1 MNGIVTLD
9 VGTTHIKG
17 YLFSESGEKW
27 NQVIHPTSFLRL
39 GNGISEIDPDQV
51 LGDISYILKSV
62 INVSFKEVTIAAIVV
77 SGMAC
82 SFIPVSRQGKP
93 LYPCICWNDQRS
105 TAVEN
110 MPDLERIVHYI
121 QQYPLPMYLPFRMK
135 WFSEHHPEIF
145 SEAYKWL
152 NLTDYIVYHLSAEKI
167 FMTDYSQA
175 SRTMLFNSIAK
186 QWNIPV
192 ADHFKIPLEKL
203 PEPKPAGTVI
213 GKLDAAFLMH
223 SGYRNTQ
230 LIVGGHDHMFA
241 ALAGGIHH
249 PSVALNSTGTSE
261 ALVMPYLQ
269 DTSFSFVHEE
279 CNLESHVLDN
289 NFFVVGYVA
298 STGRI
303 MEWANQLF
311 QLFKWEQHLNLE
323 TVIDRIPTLPLY
335 IPSGRR
341 MQPSR
346 TGRFIELQPLH
357 DGRDFSLSVMEGLS
371 FETRALL
378 EHLNTKLSIQTD
390 LLRLVGGS
398 SKSINFLQMKSSIL
412 QKPIEVIHDVDM
424 TSLGGYLLCGLA
436 LHYFRDV
443 NQMAKE
449 LLEQQRRTFLEPD
462 QAMSKRFEIRYHH
475 YLQER
480 RAQDGKNIEGR

>member
-1 MNGIVTLD
+1 MHGIVALD
-9 VGTTHIKG
+9 VGTTHIKA

-39 GNGISEIDPDQV
+39 GSGVSEIDPDQV

-62 INVSFKEVTIAAIVV
+62 VNISSNEVTIDAIVV

-82 SFIPVSRQGKP
+82 SFIPVNRQGRP

-105 TAVEN
+105 VTEKN
-110 MPDLERIVHYI
+110 MPDLDPIIHHI

-135 WFSEHHPEIF
+135 WFSEHHPELL

-152 NLTDYIVYHLSAEKI
+152 NLTDYIVYHLSSEKDFI
-167 FMTDYSQA
+167 TDYSQA

-186 QWNIPV
+186 QWNSAV

-203 PEPKPAGTVI
+203 PKPKPAGTVI
-213 GKLDAAFLMH
+213 GTLDSAYQMH

-241 ALAGGIHH
+241 ALAGGINH

-261 ALVMPYLQ
+261 ALVLPFLHDM
-269 DTSFSFVHEE
+269 SFSFVHEE
-279 CNLESHVLDN
+279 CNLESHVMDN
-289 NFFVVGYVA
+289 EFFIVGYVA
-298 STGRI
+298 STGKI

-311 QLFKWEQHLNLE
+311 QLFKWEQQLKLE
-323 TVIDRIPTLPLY
+323 TVIDRIQALPIY

-341 MQPSR
+341 MLPSR
-346 TGRFIELQPLH
+346 TGRFIELQPSH
-357 DGRDFSLSVMEGLS
+357 DSQDFSLSVMEGLS

-378 EHLNTKLSIQTD
+378 EHLNTKLNIQTD

-398 SKSINFLQMKSSIL
+398 SKSKNFLQMKSSIL

-424 TSLGGYLLCGLA
+424 TSLGGYMLCGLA
-436 LHYFRDV
+436 LHYFHDV
-443 NQMAKE
+443 NQTVQK
-449 LLEQQRRTFLEPD
+449 LLEQQRKTFLEPD
-462 QAMSKRFEIRYHH
+462 QAMSKRFESRYHR
-475 YLQER
+475 YLKER
-480 RAQDGKNIEGR
+480 RA